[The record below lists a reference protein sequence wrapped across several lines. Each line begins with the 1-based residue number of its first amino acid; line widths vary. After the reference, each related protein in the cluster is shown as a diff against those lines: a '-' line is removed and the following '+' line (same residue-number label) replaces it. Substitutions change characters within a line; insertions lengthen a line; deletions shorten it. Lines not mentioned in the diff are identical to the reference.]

1 MDTIWELTLA
11 QAERTPA
18 AIAIRGTD
26 DQSYASLIV
35 QAGQLALELAER
47 TPAGRVIAM
56 ELARPSMAAA
66 VILAAASCHCPVL
79 PLNAD
84 SPAMHREFVLADA
97 RPALLVRGLA
107 DGSYQVER
115 LEDPPRAAEPSAGNG
130 ILDLSRAAYVIYTS
144 GSTGRPKGVIIS
156 HEALLDR
163 LAAFTR
169 MPGFGPQDAILSMT
183 APSFDISMAEL
194 LVPLTVGG
202 ALIAAPAGTG
212 ADPAIFAAAVAEFRP
227 TVIQATP
234 SFWRLALAWG
244 WTGAPD
250 VRIWCG
256 GEALTPSLAEQLMPR
271 CAELWNMYGPT
282 EATIWVSISRV
293 LAGAPIELG
302 QPLPGARMCLAGED
316 GQPVTEPAQPAELLL
331 YGTGLAEGY
340 LNRAELTAERFLT
353 CATPDGPRRCY
364 RTGDLAEYR
373 TDGSLRFLGR
383 ADGQI
388 KLRGHRIELSE
399 IEAVAEEQPGVLEA
413 AAVLREVEDSERT
426 HIALFVVTDGSLTDR
441 EIRLWLAQR
450 LPASMR
456 PARVLIEAALPRNTS
471 GKLDRVSL
479 AGSR

>member
-1 MDTIWELTLA
+1 MDTIWERAVA

-18 AIAIRGTD
+18 AVAIRGTV
-26 DQSYASLIV
+26 DQSYAGLIV

-66 VILAAASCHCPVL
+66 VILAAAGCHCPVL

-107 DGSYQVER
+107 DGSYQVET
-115 LEDPPRAAEPSAGNG
+115 LDGLQRAEAPSADNG

-169 MPGFGPQDAILSMT
+169 VPGFGPRDAILSMT

-202 ALIAAPAGTG
+202 ALIDAPAGTG
-212 ADPAIFAAAVAEFRP
+212 ADPAIFAAAVAGFGP

-256 GEALTPSLAEQLMPR
+256 GEALTPSLAEQLLPR

-282 EATIWVSISRV
+282 EATIWVSSSRV

-302 QPLPGARMCLAGED
+302 QPLPGARMCLAGAD
-316 GQPVTEPAQPAELLL
+316 GQPVTEPQQPAELLL

-353 CATPDGPRRCY
+353 CPTPDGPRRCY
-364 RTGDLAEYR
+364 RTGDLAQYR
-373 TDGSLRFLGR
+373 TDGSLHFLGR

-399 IEAVAEEQPGVLEA
+399 IEAVAEEQPGVVEA
-413 AAVLREVEDSERT
+413 AAILREVEDSERT
-426 HIALFVVTDGSLTDR
+426 HIALFVVTDGSVTDR

-450 LPASMR
+450 LPPPMR
-456 PARVLIEAALPRNTS
+456 PARVLIETALPRNTS

-479 AGSR
+479 AGSH